1 MSQSGSKP
9 FDISKQVV
17 VAAFE
22 KVRAKKGAP
31 GIDGVTVE
39 QFAQDEKNN
48 LYKLW
53 NRMSSGSYFPSSVRM
68 VEIPKDGGRGT
79 RVLGVPTVA
88 DRIAQTVAVA
98 YLEPVVEKL
107 FHADSYGYR
116 PGRSPLDAVATCR
129 ARCWTHGW
137 VLDLDIEGFFD
148 NLDHDLILKAVAHH
162 TTEKW
167 ILMYVQ
173 RWLCAPLALP
183 DETLTSRDRGSPQ
196 GASISPLLA
205 NLFMHYAF
213 DTWMAREFPDVPF
226 ERFVD
231 DVIVHCVS
239 EQQAVR
245 MRAAIAARLAE
256 CGGLRL
262 HPTKTRIVYCKM
274 TGRHGR
280 HEQVTFDFL
289 GFTFKPR
296 AAKRKNGIMFTT
308 FSPGIS
314 RKAAT
319 SIRQQIRRMRFHLR
333 SDLSFAEIA
342 RWINSRAGA
351 WAAYYGRFCPSE
363 TVSVLFHIDRYLVR
377 WARRKYKHLRRAP
390 RRAARTLAEIKRSR
404 PGLLAHW
411 RWETLQRV
419 HRTAAARAG

>member
-1 MSQSGSKP
+1 MSQPGSKP
-9 FDISKQVV
+9 FEIPKWEFVT
-17 VAAFE
+17 ALE
-22 KVRAKKGAP
+22 KVKEKKGAP

-39 QFAQDEKNN
+39 QFAQDRKNN

-53 NRMSSGSYFPSSVRM
+53 NRMSSGSYFPSPVRM

-88 DRIAQTVAVA
+88 DRVAQTVAVA
-98 YLEPVVEKL
+98 HLEPIVEPV

-116 PGRSPLDAVATCR
+116 PGRSPLNAVATCR
-129 ARCWTHGW
+129 QRCWTHQW

-148 NLDHDLILKAVAHH
+148 NLDHDLIVKAVAHH

-167 ILMYVQ
+167 LLMYVQ
-173 RWLCAPLALP
+173 RWLAAPLAQP
-183 DETLTSRDRGSPQ
+183 DGTLTHREKGSPQ

-213 DTWMAREFPDVPF
+213 DAWMAREFPDVPF

-245 MRAAIAARLAE
+245 LRDAIAARLAE

-262 HPTKTRIVYCKM
+262 HPTKTRIVYCKKS
-274 TGRHGR
+274 GRHGS
-280 HEQVTFDFL
+280 HAQVTFDFL

-296 AAKRKNGIMFTT
+296 AAKRSDGKMFTT
-308 FSPGIS
+308 FSPAIS

-333 SDLSFAEIA
+333 SDLSFTDIA
-342 RWINSRAGA
+342 RMINSRAGA
-351 WAAYYGRFCPSE
+351 WANYYGRFCPSE
-363 TVSVLFHIDRYLVR
+363 TAQVLFHIDRYIVR

-390 RRAARTLAEIKRSR
+390 RRAGRTLAEIKRSR

-411 RWETLQRV
+411 RWEALQRA
-419 HRTAAARAG
+419 AAARAG

>member
-1 MSQSGSKP
+1 MNQPGSKP
-9 FDISKQVV
+9 FEISKQVV
-17 VAAFE
+17 VTAFE
-22 KVRAKKGAP
+22 KVRDKKGAP

-39 QFAQDEKNN
+39 QFAQDRKNN

-53 NRMSSGSYFPSSVRM
+53 NRMSSGSYFPGPVRM

-98 YLEPVVEKL
+98 YLEPVVEPL

-129 ARCWTHGW
+129 ARCFSHGW

-167 ILMYVQ
+167 LLMYVQ
-173 RWLCAPLALP
+173 RWLSAPLAQS
-183 DETLTSRDRGSPQ
+183 DGTLTHRDRGSPQ

-213 DTWMAREFPDVPF
+213 DTWMAREFSDVPF

-239 EQQAVR
+239 QQQAMRVR
-245 MRAAIAARLAE
+245 DAIAARLAE

-274 TGRHGR
+274 SGRHGS
-280 HEQVTFDFL
+280 HETVTFDFL
-289 GFTFKPR
+289 GYTFKPR
-296 AAKRKNGIMFTT
+296 AAKRKNGELFTT
-308 FSPGIS
+308 FSPAIS

-333 SDLSFAEIA
+333 SDLPFADIA
-342 RWINSRAGA
+342 RMINSRAGA

-363 TVSVLFHIDRYLVR
+363 TVYVLSHIDRYLVR

-390 RRAARTLAEIKRSR
+390 RRAFRTLVDIKRVR

-411 RWETLQRV
+411 RWEIMQRA
-419 HRTAAARAG
+419 AAARAG